1 MSSGGLKRLAAS
13 TVLYAI
19 SNLFQ
24 RGLMLILL
32 PLYARY
38 FTKAEFGAMDLI
50 YQAVLVL
57 IILSSL
63 GMPQGLPRGF
73 NIAGATEADNRKLIG
88 VLTAVLIPSLVIVSA
103 FIFLFSDDLSALL
116 FNGEG
121 EVEWMTLSAL
131 FFASMVIQQYPLQIL
146 KARQSALEYSA
157 WSILTFLIV
166 TAGNV
171 SLIAFYGMGLKGMLI
186 ANILGFGLVGLVIF
200 VRSIA
205 WMDFNF
211 EFHRLRPLLQ
221 FGLPMLPA
229 LLGRKVLEASDRY
242 MIPQYSSLD
251 QLGEYVMGV
260 KIANVIEVLVLVPF
274 LFAWQPFFYSISNRA
289 DAREIF
295 ARVTFYFFVL
305 SLFVFL
311 AMFAVH
317 REALHFLGG
326 GAYHTSTFVIMCL
339 VMSVLVNGVQ
349 YTISPGIHLSSRLV
363 QEAVLMLVAAALK
376 MLLNFLLIPHFLLD
390 GAAFGTLVAY
400 AFYFCSTFYLSQRLY
415 AISYDLRRYFKVLVY
430 FFAIFSL
437 LVVFPGLLSGLLLVF
452 VFFVLFAF
460 FDLRPNEPAFRS
472 VVRLSKLKLAGFKSF
487 VDPTSIPVPGQLVAV
502 VGPNGC
508 GKSNVI
514 DAVRW
519 VLGESSAR
527 QLRGESMQDVIFNGS
542 DQRKP
547 VSRAAVELLFDNSLG
562 ALPASGRNTPKSRS
576 SACSHARAN
585 RLLHQQHPVP
595 AA

>member
-13 TVLYAI
+13 TVLYAV

-73 NIAGATEADNRKLIG
+73 NTAGATDADNRKLIG

-103 FIFLFSDDLSALL
+103 FIFLFSDELSALL

-200 VRSIA
+200 IRSIA

-211 EFHRLRPLLQ
+211 EFQRLRPLLQ

-260 KIANVIEVLVLVPF
+260 KIANVIEVLILVPF

-289 DAREIF
+289 DAKEIF

-311 AMFAVH
+311 SMYAVH

-326 GAYHTSTFVIMCL
+326 GAYSTSTFVIMCL
-339 VMSVLVNGVQ
+339 VVSVLVNGVQ

-363 QEAVLMLVAAALK
+363 QEAGLMLVAAGLK
-376 MLLNFLLIPHFLLD
+376 MVLNFLLIPHFLLD

-400 AFYFCSTFYLSQRLY
+400 AFYFFSTFYLSQRLY
-415 AISYDLRRYFKVLVY
+415 PISYDLRRYFKVLVY
-430 FFAIFSL
+430 FLAILSL
-437 LVVFPGLLSGLLLVF
+437 LVLYPGWLSGLLLVLAF
-452 VFFVLFAF
+452 FILFVLL
-460 FDLRPNEPAFRS
+460 DLRPNEPAFKS
-472 VVRLSKLKLAGFKSF
+472 VLKRF
-487 VDPTSIPVPGQLVAV
+487 
-502 VGPNGC
+502 
-508 GKSNVI
+508 
-514 DAVRW
+514 
-519 VLGESSAR
+519 
-527 QLRGESMQDVIFNGS
+527 
-542 DQRKP
+542 
-547 VSRAAVELLFDNSLG
+547 
-562 ALPASGRNTPKSRS
+562 
-576 SACSHARAN
+576 H
-585 RLLHQQHPVP
+585 
-595 AA
+595 